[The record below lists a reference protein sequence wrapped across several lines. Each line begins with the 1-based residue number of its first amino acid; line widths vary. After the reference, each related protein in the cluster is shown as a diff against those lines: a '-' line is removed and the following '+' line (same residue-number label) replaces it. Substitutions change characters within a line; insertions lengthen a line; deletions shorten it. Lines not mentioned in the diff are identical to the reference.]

1 MSINI
6 TERLRAAR
14 AKDRMDYVAAASK
27 KLGQLRAGNSG
38 IMSPEGDIA
47 GGCHRVAHLRQLGIE
62 LDPPTPA
69 RLIMFE
75 GGFANEDR
83 IYSDLVKTQ
92 SGYPPGFLTTG
103 TSQQTEVSGFA
114 NEVILREEEIPVTWR
129 TKNGTE
135 VTGRPDIVICEAP
148 TVLEVTDMMDA
159 DKDPTLITIRNAV
172 PKLGLELKSVNSV
185 WVARDV
191 LFSGKPKL
199 DNICQ
204 AVHYGWKLN
213 IPYKLIY
220 RQYNIQVAP
229 AFGLNAP
236 APGAPGY
243 EQCEFNAKGKLK
255 NIQPWELVY
264 DLRINANGSVD
275 YSVEGREQWTRT
287 LVNTADIERYYEF
300 VSEMAA
306 KKTLGPK
313 FLNIDCLGNELFRHE
328 DYCRACA
335 IAEETDQNYDDWLML
350 CKEEETADPS
360 EELISEIK
368 V

>member
-6 TERLRAAR
+6 TERLAAAR
-14 AKDRMDYVAAASK
+14 AKDRADYLEAAK
-27 KLGQLRAGNSG
+27 KKQGQLRAGNSG
-38 IMSPEGDIA
+38 IMSPTGDIA

-83 IYSDLVKTQ
+83 IYQDLIKSTSIP
-92 SGYPPGFLTTG
+92 SGSSNP
-103 TSQQTEVSGFA
+103 
-114 NEVILREEEIPVTWR
+114 EVILREEEVPVSWK

-135 VTGRPDIVICEAP
+135 VTGRPDIVICRTAP
-148 TVLEVTDMMDA
+148 TTDE
-159 DKDPTLITIRNAV
+159 IREGKQPEKPV
-172 PKLGLELKSVNSV
+172 PMLGLELKSVNSV

-275 YSVEGREQWTRT
+275 YSVEGKDTWTRT

-335 IAEETDQNYDDWLML
+335 VAEEVENSYEDWILVCKSESSEVGETGGTDEH
-350 CKEEETADPS
+350 K
-360 EELISEIK
+360 
-368 V
+368 